1 MSTDERRRN
10 RGITRR
16 GLDHSMSHR
25 LPKGCAEK
33 LIIVSSSMKIYRL
46 EAALTTDVHTDLP
59 SYVVDR

>member
-1 MSTDERRRN
+1 
-10 RGITRR
+10 
-16 GLDHSMSHR
+16 MSHR